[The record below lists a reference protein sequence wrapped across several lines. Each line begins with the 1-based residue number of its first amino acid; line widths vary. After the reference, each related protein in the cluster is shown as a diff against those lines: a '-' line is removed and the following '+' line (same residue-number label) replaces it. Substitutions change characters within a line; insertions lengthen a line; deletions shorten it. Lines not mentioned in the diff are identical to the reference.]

1 MKKRLLL
8 LMLALILLP
17 AAALALDPADESFS
31 TDFKELPAVIGAVSV
46 PEHVPAAVRSA
57 PFENAWLPEDWNALP
72 PDTDFRLL
80 GTLQGQSWV
89 LAAFQGNDG
98 SEQVGWIAVDP
109 ERCAALT
116 DDHEDLVV
124 NRTLCRV
131 TREIPAT
138 DEPLGTCRTVRMLA
152 EGETVIA
159 VFALNEDWLCVET
172 LMDGQTAWL
181 FTDPRALE
189 EVPLITV
196 EGNVIRLGEEVTFLG
211 SLHSVDWI
219 PQHLDDEGRLI
230 DDAYYIRTLIRPGDV
245 SGGYINFS
253 DDEEIP
259 WDADFV
265 LTLPENFRHLGEEA
279 IVHSH
284 LAELRLPA
292 SLEDSDSFALYGCTI
307 DRMVFTAG
315 CTADE
320 PGGEYV
326 TVGAYEAEEGNPRY
340 ASRDGVL
347 FSADGK
353 TLIRY
358 PNGRE
363 DTHYDVPAGVETIAR
378 WAFSDDLMGIPL
390 KTVSLPIGL
399 RRIEDGAFNGC
410 GRLQSL
416 TVPLT
421 VTELAEDAFENCVS
435 LERLSLPP
443 GLRAGISQY
452 VERADFTW
460 YSGDNGATEQYRPK
474 RNAETGFTDYYA
486 WIDNAA
492 GEGRE
497 PLYSSPAF
505 TTVLQELPVGERV
518 RVDAIRFGA
527 AGISI
532 GYGSDAVKGWLPAD
546 RLKPAADRT
555 LFNITGAIDRQPGKR
570 YDEYELEFENGV
582 LMLQDSWDEDG
593 SAKWKA
599 CPREDSLLL
608 RSGSGDRELARL
620 CAAKGTSVRI
630 FDAPEGTE
638 QAHTYDGDQAIVL
651 ERRDGWARVRTLSA
665 EGWVK
670 ESDLWL
676 TEPKTAD
683 P

>member
-8 LMLALILLP
+8 LMLALTLLP
-17 AAALALDPADESFS
+17 AAALGFS
-31 TDFKELPAVIGAVSV
+31 EWDFQVDFKDLPVDAASVGAPDDHPIPVL
-46 PEHVPAAVRSA
+46 SA
-57 PFENAWLPEDWNALP
+57 PFADAWRPAAGQAAIP
-72 PDTDFRLL
+72 AGADFRLL
-80 GTLQGQSWV
+80 GTLQAQNWALVTYTGD
-89 LAAFQGNDG
+89 DG
-98 SEQVGWIAVDP
+98 AECIGWIEVDP
-109 ERCAALT
+109 EKCAAFT
-116 DDHEDLVV
+116 DDHEDLLID
-124 NRTLCRV
+124 RMLCRV
-131 TREIPAT
+131 IRDVPAT
-138 DEPLGTCRTVRMLA
+138 DEPLGGCTPVRTLA

-159 VFALNEDWLCVET
+159 MFVLNEDRLCVET
-172 LMDGQTAWL
+172 RMDGQTAWL
-181 FTDPRALE
+181 FTDRQALE
-189 EVPLITV
+189 AVPVMTI
-196 EGNVIRLGEEVTFLG
+196 EGNAIRFSEEVTMLG
-211 SLHSVDWI
+211 SVASA
-219 PQHLDDEGRLI
+219 QS
-230 DDAYYIRTLIRPGDV
+230 DDAFGTMIRPGDV

-292 SLEDSDSFALYGCTI
+292 SLEDSDSYALYGCTI

-353 TLIRY
+353 TLICY
-358 PNGRE
+358 PNGRQ

-443 GLRAGISQY
+443 GLSASISQY
-452 VERADFTW
+452 VEQADFTW
-460 YSGDNGATEQYRPK
+460 YSGDNGATERYRPN
-474 RNAETGFTDYYA
+474 RNAETGFSDYYA

-492 GEGRE
+492 GEGSE

-546 RLKPAADRT
+546 RLKPAADRA
-555 LFNITGAIDRQPGKR
+555 LFNITGAIDRQTGKR

-620 CAAKGTSVRI
+620 SAAKGTSVRI

-638 QAHTYDGDQAIVL
+638 QAHTYDGDQAVVL
-651 ERRDGWARVRTLSA
+651 ERRDCWARVRTLSA

-670 ESDLWL
+670 ESNLWL